1 MSVCCFAP
9 SGAEES
15 IKRWNRSSTRRYA
28 TNEDP
33 VLDCLVNL
41 SCLRFQS
48 MFTSHSNVRHHCS
61 SALWLSMVP
70 HHSTCS
76 RNMLHPWLINFFAA
90 CHVQYFVNITAV
102 VVAAENVFRDYRT
115 SGCRVIKVTQKLVLN
130 SVWRQYQRVI
140 IHLLC
145 LLTLSKGRYKTP
157 CEGVRVLEPLLE
169 LILLIYLW

>member
-1 MSVCCFAP
+1 MLKNPLKDETEALRGDMPLMRTPCWTA
-9 SGAEES
+9 
-15 IKRWNRSSTRRYA
+15 WSTCHALDFRA
-28 TNEDP
+28 CSP
-33 VLDCLVNL
+33 VTAMYD
-41 SCLRFQS
+41 
-48 MFTSHSNVRHHCS
+48 TTAAHSS

-76 RNMLHPWLINFFAA
+76 RNKLHPWLIHFFAA
-90 CHVQYFVNITAV
+90 CHVQYLINITAV

-145 LLTLSKGRYKTP
+145 LLTLSKGRYKTL